1 MVAGIEQPD
10 EAPTVRVRDSM
21 GAFSQTEWDALL
33 DEEASPFLRWAWL
46 EALEASGAATRHT
59 GWTPRHIGLYRG
71 GHLIAAAPAWACA
84 ASDGDFS
91 QDWGWAD
98 GAQRAGLR
106 YYPKLSLTVPFTPCT
121 GRRILVAPGEDRREC
136 VEAIVDAVSELAAEE
151 GYIVA
156 QVLFP
161 EAEEADILESLGAAR
176 RLSFQYHFKNQHYA
190 SFEDFLTHFDSKKRN
205 QIKRERAAPAK
216 QGITLRTV
224 RGDELG
230 DDARRWARTVHTL
243 HRASLSKMPWG
254 RGWLNP
260 AFYERVMSAMSDSIE
275 VVEASR
281 EGAAIAMAFNVS
293 SPTHLYGRYWGCRE
307 EHPFLHFN
315 VCLYHSI
322 EQCIARGTGRFEG
335 GAGGEHKLA
344 RGFEPSEV
352 YGLHFF
358 FEPRLDEAVRRHLS
372 RENQNLQTALQR
384 WREETP
390 VLKKLGAAE

>member
-1 MVAGIEQPD
+1 M
-10 EAPTVRVRDSM
+10 
-21 GAFSQTEWDALL
+21 
-33 DEEASPFLRWAWL
+33 
-46 EALEASGAATRHT
+46 
-59 GWTPRHIGLYRG
+59 
-71 GHLIAAAPAWACA
+71 
-84 ASDGDFS
+84 
-91 QDWGWAD
+91 
-98 GAQRAGLR
+98 
-106 YYPKLSLTVPFTPCT
+106 
-121 GRRILVAPGEDRREC
+121 
-136 VEAIVDAVSELAAEE
+136 
-151 GYIVA
+151 
-156 QVLFP
+156 
-161 EAEEADILESLGAAR
+161 
-176 RLSFQYHFKNQHYA
+176 
-190 SFEDFLTHFDSKKRN
+190 
-205 QIKRERAAPAK
+205 
-216 QGITLRTV
+216 

-230 DDARRWARTVHTL
+230 DDPRRWARTVHTL

-281 EGAAIAMAFNVS
+281 EGSAIAMAFNVAS
-293 SPTHLYGRYWGCRE
+293 RSHLYGRYWGCRE

-315 VCLYHSI
+315 VCLYHSL

-358 FEPRLDEAVRRHLS
+358 FEPRLDEAVRRHLA
-372 RENQNLQTALQR
+372 RENQNLKTALQR